1 MLIPII
7 TTTKRC
13 ILIKKSYNRILSKV
27 KAAYKLKYYII
38 IIYTLKIILIGLITI
53 VSLISILNQHYFFTF
68 AQELPSDQNQLQDL
82 LSKSLDYIHKGE
94 ISTSSLNILLNG
106 INLNQSEFILLY
118 DSTPFA
124 SKGHIAVNL
133 PCNPN
138 NPLEPIF
145 DILVGRAPDMF
156 VLPLGYIEPISKTGK
171 MCVYHGQFG
180 FGDPVTDIM
189 LQYVGDDPIKLE
201 GPHSIVISTHEY
213 YNPSTESFEERQ
225 HNMTNQ

>member
-1 MLIPII
+1 MRNIVIALLAII
-7 TTTKRC
+7 S
-13 ILIKKSYNRILSKV
+13 L
-27 KAAYKLKYYII
+27 II
-38 IIYTLKIILIGLITI
+38 ILTLNDQQPFSI
-53 VSLISILNQHYFFTF
+53 V

-82 LSKSLDYIHKGE
+82 LSKSLDYVHKGD
-94 ISTSSLNILLNG
+94 ISTSSTNILLNG
-106 INLNQSEFILLY
+106 ITLNQSEFILLY

-138 NPLEPIF
+138 NPLDPIF
-145 DILVGRAPDMF
+145 DILVGRAPDLF
-156 VLPLGYIEPISKTGK
+156 VMPLGYLEPISKPGK

-180 FGDPVTDIM
+180 FGDPVTDVI

-201 GPHSIVISTHEY
+201 GPHSIAISTHEY
-213 YNPSTESFEERQ
+213 YNPPTKSFEELQ

>member
-1 MLIPII
+1 LLIPII

-156 VLPLGYIEPISKTGK
+156 VLPLGYIEPISKPGK

>member
-1 MLIPII
+1 MRNI
-7 TTTKRC
+7 
-13 ILIKKSYNRILSKV
+13 V
-27 KAAYKLKYYII
+27 
-38 IIYTLKIILIGLITI
+38 IGLLTIMSLLITLNEQQPFSI
-53 VSLISILNQHYFFTF
+53 V

-82 LSKSLDYIHKGE
+82 LSKSLDYVHKGD
-94 ISTSSLNILLNG
+94 ISTSHVNILLNG

-133 PCNPN
+133 PCNPD
-138 NPLEPIF
+138 NPLDPIF
-145 DILVGRAPDMF
+145 DILVGRAPDLF
-156 VLPLGYIEPISKTGK
+156 VMPLGYLEPISKPGK

-180 FGDPVTDIM
+180 FGDPVTDVI
-189 LQYVGDDPIKLE
+189 LQYVGDDPIKLD

-213 YNPSTESFEERQ
+213 YKPPTESFEEQQ

>member
-1 MLIPII
+1 M
-7 TTTKRC
+7 K
-13 ILIKKSYNRILSKV
+13 N
-27 KAAYKLKYYII
+27 
-38 IIYTLKIILIGLITI
+38 ILIGLIAIVVLAI
-53 VSLISILNQHYFFTF
+53 VSLISILNEHQQQFFIF
-68 AQELPSDQNQLQDL
+68 AQQLPSDQTQLQDL

-94 ISTSSLNILLNG
+94 VSTSSLNILLNG
-106 INLNQSEFILLY
+106 ISLNQSEFILLY

-138 NPLEPIF
+138 NPLDPIF
-145 DILVGRAPDMF
+145 DILVGRAPDLF
-156 VLPLGYIEPISKTGK
+156 VLPLGYLEPISKPGK

-180 FGDPVTDIM
+180 FGDPVTDVI
-189 LQYVGDDPIKLE
+189 LQYVGDDPIKLG

-213 YNPSTESFEERQ
+213 YNPPTESFEELQ